1 MESDMSLLGAAELP
15 LAILLWF
22 SVVAAVLVI
31 VERALT
37 VFVKFVMDRRTA
49 RFKEDYRRKY

>member
-1 MESDMSLLGAAELP
+1 MSLLGAAELP

-22 SVVAAVLVI
+22 SVVAAVLVT

-49 RFKEDYRRKY
+49 KFKEDYRRKY